1 MVNSPKNALS
11 GKTYKAYVFLL
22 LSYFNDVAN
31 TFVYFK
37 QENQIKCLWDAIP
50 TMADIWEG
58 LYWSSYQ
65 PWFSRIES

>member
-22 LSYFNDVAN
+22 LNYFNDIAN

-37 QENQIKCLWDAIP
+37 QENQIKCLWDASQWWQIYEKGC
-50 TMADIWEG
+50 TEAVTNLDCQG
-58 LYWSSYQ
+58 
-65 PWFSRIES
+65 

>member
-22 LSYFNDVAN
+22 LNYFNDIAN

-37 QENQIKCLWDAIP
+37 QENQIKCL
-50 TMADIWEG
+50 
-58 LYWSSYQ
+58 
-65 PWFSRIES
+65 